1 MLPRYDSNDV
11 ARRYPCL
18 ARRHE
23 VAEFVLTRRRRH
35 REVNGARCAGGCE
48 LWQQQRCIRVANAI
62 KSDEILRR
70 VPGRRT
76 PVDRHDCARCNGTWS
91 TPGRNRGGCRIDG
104 VGHPACEHERR
115 IAVLCCLAIR
125 NLPRTGQALTRVD
138 RVAIKI
144 GTVILP
150 EMNARGL
157 SASSGGVWV

>member
-1 MLPRYDSNDV
+1 
-11 ARRYPCL
+11 
-18 ARRHE
+18 
-23 VAEFVLTRRRRH
+23 
-35 REVNGARCAGGCE
+35 
-48 LWQQQRCIRVANAI
+48 
-62 KSDEILRR
+62 
-70 VPGRRT
+70 T

-157 SASSGGVWV
+157 SASSGGFGVEFPANRNDMHIHRVVDEDDLPERKTEGLDTTQIVRVVLDG